1 MLLMNRPK
9 VFLNIF
15 AGMKKVKKN
24 DLALWQFLGLA
35 DEPGIRHFV
44 TDRNSGSSV
53 QEFTLSYSSSPDRE
67 MVRNNRQL
75 LAAAMGIPDHH
86 LFMPSQV
93 HKTRIL
99 HVTGDTKKEELME
112 TDALITNQ
120 KGICVAVM
128 SADCV
133 PILLYDKKNNA
144 VAAVH
149 SGWRGTVARILE
161 KTLNEMHSRF
171 GTTGENLLAAIG
183 PSVSQES
190 YEVGEEVI
198 GEVSRSFGTESGL
211 LVAQTNNKAK
221 LDLWKA
227 NMIQL
232 REFNVPAEA
241 IEISDLCTVKNNTN
255 FFSARKGDA
264 GRFAAGIMLI

>member
-1 MLLMNRPK
+1 MNSQRF
-9 VFLNIF
+9 FLNIF
-15 AGMKKVKKN
+15 GPMKKVMLN
-24 DLALWQFLGLA
+24 GLALWQFDQLQHA
-35 DEPGIRHFV
+35 SGIRHFV
-44 TDRNSGSSV
+44 TDRNSGTSSL
-53 QEFTLSYSSSPDRE
+53 EFTLSYSSSPDRE

-86 LFMPSQV
+86 LFLPSQV

-99 HVTGDTKKEELME
+99 HVTSDTKKEELME
-112 TDALITNQ
+112 TDALITDQ

-183 PSVSQES
+183 PSVSQDS

-198 GEVSRSFGTESGL
+198 GEVSRSFGTASGL
-211 LVAQTNNKAK
+211 LVAHADNKAK

-232 REFNVPAEA
+232 LEFNVPAEA
-241 IEISDLCTVKNNTN
+241 IEISDLCTVKNNMN

-264 GRFAAGIMLI
+264 GRFAAGIVLV